1 MLKRKPRSIRSK
13 ITIAATS
20 VSALAM
26 VLILSVTAFAT
37 QVIMTQSITN
47 TLNSHLDIIQN
58 ELESGNTN
66 ISIQGSGAELI
77 QVIDSEGS
85 VIASSTWAEG
95 LQPIS
100 PGGLAPGENR
110 EQESEAGEDPLAGTE
125 NPNQQPNGS
134 EGPTPGPSGDS
145 SLGDV
150 GSIDETRDDQLDDVG
165 SFNEQGDSEL
175 GDVGSFNEE
184 GDTELGDVG
193 AFEDEPLLNGGD
205 SQGGAEGGQG
215 ASSGQTPSDGDDILS
230 IEAEG
235 DDSPNPVDV
244 VLTDEG
250 DEMGLLG
257 AVGAL
262 LGFESQPAHATQPS
276 GQSSAP
282 TSINTSILGQNGPY
296 LTLERGID
304 TPDGAVTLAAM
315 TSLSQANEA
324 ARIVALILGS
334 ITLLSL
340 VGIGCASWL
349 LAAKTLQPVEEM
361 RLQVDAIGAGDLS
374 ARIPVPEND
383 ADLSKLAQTF
393 NRMLSRV
400 EAAMLEQKRFI
411 SDASHELKS
420 PVAATRIMLD
430 AAKEHPEAIKSSKLT
445 EDLRAENERMGGIVG
460 NLLLLAQQDEGM
472 PRIEKHPIDLMD
484 LLFEE
489 ASSLKARSSVHVDAS
504 GVHPVV
510 CNADSSAIRHAVRN
524 LVDNAAKYATSTVKI
539 SCYGKGDWV
548 RIVVSDDGPGI
559 PPADRER
566 VFDRFVRLE
575 EGRSRKKGSTGLGL
589 SVVKTIAEQHGGTA
603 KFVDGEIGGATAVLT
618 IRA

>member
-20 VSALAM
+20 VSAVAMLA
-26 VLILSVTAFAT
+26 ILSLTAFMT
-37 QVIMTQSITN
+37 QAIMTQSITN
-47 TLNSHLDIIQN
+47 TLNSHLDIVQT

-66 ISIQGSGAELI
+66 IAIQGSGAELI
-77 QVIDSEGS
+77 QVIDSSGE

-100 PGGLAPGENR
+100 PGGLEPGENR
-110 EQESEAGEDPLAGTE
+110 ENETETTDTPLAGDPSDTQD
-125 NPNQQPNGS
+125 NPD
-134 EGPTPGPSGDS
+134 EGPVSGPSGGADS
-145 SLGDV
+145 SLGDI
-150 GSIDETRDDQLDDVG
+150 GSLDESQDSQLGDVG
-165 SFNEQGDSEL
+165 SFNEEQDSEL
-175 GDVGSFNEE
+175 GDVGSFNEG
-184 GDTELGDVG
+184 GDSELGDVG
-193 AFEDEPLLNGGD
+193 AVEDDPILNGGQENPSSD
-205 SQGGAEGGQG
+205 APKPATGDGPTQG
-215 ASSGQTPSDGDDILS
+215 AQGDDELS
-230 IEAEG
+230 IEG
-235 DDSPNPVDV
+235 QGPTNLVLDDSA
-244 VLTDEG
+244 
-250 DEMGLLG
+250 DEMGILG
-257 AVGAL
+257 AVASL
-262 LGFESQPAHATQPS
+262 MGFESQPAHATQPL
-276 GQSSAP
+276 GNDGLPSA
-282 TSINTSILGQNGPY
+282 INTSILGQNGPY

-304 TPDGAVTLAAM
+304 TPEGAVTLAAM

-324 ARIVALILGS
+324 ARIVALILGA

-340 VGIGCASWL
+340 VGIGGASWL

-361 RLQVDAIGAGDLS
+361 RLRVDAIGAGDLS

-420 PVAATRIMLD
+420 PVAATRIMLE
-430 AAKEHPEAIKSSKLT
+430 AAKEHPDAIKSAKLT

-484 LLFEE
+484 LLYEE
-489 ASSLKARSSVHVDAS
+489 ASSLKARSSVRVDAS
-504 GVHPVV
+504 AVHPVV
-510 CNADSSAIRHAVRN
+510 CNADSTAIRHAVRN
-524 LVDNAAKYATSTVKI
+524 LVDNAAKYAESTVKI
-539 SCYGKGDWV
+539 SCFSKGDWV

-603 KFVDGEIGGATAVLT
+603 KFVDGELGGATAVLT
-618 IRA
+618 IQA